1 MTSSGSTR
9 APTTRSAPPSCMYGV
24 LRSHDPVG
32 AEQDMWALLT
42 LYQLLRRTMVEAAE
56 FRPGTDPDRC
66 GSLSPSKPLATC
78 WYAREESS
86 SRASGRSADES
97 CQRCRLHGEAASARQ
112 GEVTHLPLCGEG
124 IGRPTRQQQGRDLDD
139 ERSPAAPAA
148 AARAARDDRPGEHR
162 QSHGT
167 CPDHPA
173 GGARTAMAPK
183 GDRRPPRRRHP
194 RRHLSPTCPL
204 DRERK
209 EEGSREFARAATR
222 PSHRSRTPC
231 VTTEN
236 AHYPALGELH
246 PGRPRSR
253 RRQMSYS
260 PDCRPQPAAES
271 HHRTWPRRQAA

>member
-9 APTTRSAPPSCMYGV
+9 APTTRSAPPSCMHGV

-32 AEQDMWALLT
+32 AEQECGPCSRSTSFCAAPWS
-42 LYQLLRRTMVEAAE
+42 RR
-56 FRPGTDPDRC
+56 R
-66 GSLSPSKPLATC
+66 S
-78 WYAREESS
+78 
-86 SRASGRSADES
+86 SGRAPI
-97 CQRCRLHGEAASARQ
+97 LTAAAHYRPPNRSRPAGMRGRSPRAEHRGDRPTSPVNAVACTAKPRQHPQ

-139 ERSPAAPAA
+139 EHSPAAPAA

-173 GGARTAMAPK
+173 GGARTTMAPK

-209 EEGSREFARAATR
+209 EEGSRESARAATR

-236 AHYPALGELH
+236 AYYPALGELH
-246 PGRPRSR
+246 PGKSRSR

-260 PDCRPQPAAES
+260 PDCRPQPATES
-271 HHRTWPRRQAA
+271 HHRAWPRRQAA